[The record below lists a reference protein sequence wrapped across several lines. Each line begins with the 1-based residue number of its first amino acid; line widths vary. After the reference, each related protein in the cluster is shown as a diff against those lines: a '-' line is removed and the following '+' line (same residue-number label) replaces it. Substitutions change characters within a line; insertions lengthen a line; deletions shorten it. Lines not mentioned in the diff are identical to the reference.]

1 MKKKEYAGAVVQ
13 WCSGVRREGGEEGR
27 RRQGMVAINIL
38 SMELTPRSEFT
49 HYTAH
54 CIIRS

>member
-1 MKKKEYAGAVVQ
+1 MQVQ

-38 SMELTPRSEFT
+38 SMELTPRSEF
-49 HYTAH
+49 A
-54 CIIRS
+54 RSHIVLHTV